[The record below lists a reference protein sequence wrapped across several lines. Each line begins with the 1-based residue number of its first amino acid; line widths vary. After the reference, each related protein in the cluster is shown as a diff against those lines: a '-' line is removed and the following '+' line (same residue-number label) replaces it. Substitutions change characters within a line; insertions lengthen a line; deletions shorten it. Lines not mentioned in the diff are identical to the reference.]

1 MLVSLKGIQ
10 YLSCIILYLDFR
22 VAQMEDAQE
31 IQDESSEAILDDAS
45 EDKQESRDEM
55 LSRHRYLFSFCSLVL
70 LVLLLS

>member
-1 MLVSLKGIQ
+1 
-10 YLSCIILYLDFR
+10 
-22 VAQMEDAQE
+22 MEDAQE